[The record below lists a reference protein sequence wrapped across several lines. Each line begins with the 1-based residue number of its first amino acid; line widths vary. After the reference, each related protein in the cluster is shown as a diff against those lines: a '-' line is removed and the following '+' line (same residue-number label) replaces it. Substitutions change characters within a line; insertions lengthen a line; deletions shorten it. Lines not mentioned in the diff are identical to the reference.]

1 MIYFKTWLL
10 YFKRMYLILHLFLF
24 SSWKT
29 ALTAFMTH
37 SFPNIFILKDIHSVW
52 FASPSPFFK
61 KKLRIILHYFFSDSF
76 VSILFLTEIFL
87 AVIFYL
93 LFLYKDEINL
103 YFSCSSPSIIFIPV
117 ESQVLT
123 MTWVNTFT
131 LGWASFSPFSTNL
144 QFLFVCFL
152 T

>member
-10 YFKRMYLILHLFLF
+10 YFKRMYLILHLFLI
-24 SSWKT
+24 SSLKT

-37 SFPNIFILKDIHSVW
+37 FFPNIFILKDIHSVW
-52 FASPSPFFK
+52 FASLLPFFK
-61 KKLRIILHYFFSDSF
+61 KKLRMILLYFFSDSF

-87 AVIFYL
+87 TVIFYL

-117 ESQVLT
+117 ENQVLT
-123 MTWVNTFT
+123 ITWVNTFT

-144 QFLFVCFL
+144 
-152 T
+152 